1 MKSIKQHV
9 LDLLES
15 DVIDINEIARRSCLD
30 PQQVINALRNL
41 QQQNNIHM
49 IVQSKN
55 AQLL

>member
-15 DVIDINEIARRSCLD
+15 DVTDVNEIARCSGLD

-41 QQQNNIHM
+41 QQQDNIHM
-49 IVQSKN
+49 IVHSEN

>member
-15 DVIDINEIARRSCLD
+15 DVIDINEITRRSCLD

-49 IVQSKN
+49 IVQSEN